1 MKHIYITLIIIFSSF
16 VLNAQEVFFL
26 HAVKVHEDR
35 VESFE
40 KIQKNYAR
48 ELAQD
53 AKNEGILKDWVLFKP
68 VQFMGEST
76 EQEYNYVWVHIF
88 KDVKQMV
95 NRTTWWDKSKE
106 KFGIEPS
113 ILFREDLEKSGYLF
127 SFSSLLTSFWVTFV
141 EFFNVFGITF
151 SSMEFSVFFH

>member
-1 MKHIYITLIIIFSSF
+1 MKHIYITLIITFSSF

-68 VQFMGEST
+68 VQFMG
-76 EQEYNYVWVHIF
+76 
-88 KDVKQMV
+88 
-95 NRTTWWDKSKE
+95 
-106 KFGIEPS
+106 
-113 ILFREDLEKSGYLF
+113 
-127 SFSSLLTSFWVTFV
+127 
-141 EFFNVFGITF
+141 
-151 SSMEFSVFFH
+151 

>member
-40 KIQKNYAR
+40 KIQKDYAR

-53 AKNEGILKDWVLFKP
+53 A
-68 VQFMGEST
+68 
-76 EQEYNYVWVHIF
+76 
-88 KDVKQMV
+88 
-95 NRTTWWDKSKE
+95 
-106 KFGIEPS
+106 
-113 ILFREDLEKSGYLF
+113 
-127 SFSSLLTSFWVTFV
+127 
-141 EFFNVFGITF
+141 
-151 SSMEFSVFFH
+151 